1 MTPLTGKKLQSSKE
15 QIHLKFLKNDN
26 NDIRPNLEHENNAVN
41 DIALNDEFTLES
53 YKGSQKE
60 NIELAINNILST
72 LKHFLDGLNNIPED
86 LLMVKQ
92 KYEEAINTGHI
103 AVNGGDRNV

>member
-1 MTPLTGKKLQSSKE
+1 M
-15 QIHLKFLKNDN
+15 N
-26 NDIRPNLEHENNAVN
+26 ENNKRIIYNAESFTN
-41 DIALNDEFTLES
+41 IIAEINNHIANINNCFNDEFTLES
-53 YKGSQKE
+53 YKGSQKD

>member
-1 MTPLTGKKLQSSKE
+1 M
-15 QIHLKFLKNDN
+15 N
-26 NDIRPNLEHENNAVN
+26 ENNKRIIYNAESFTN
-41 DIALNDEFTLES
+41 IIAEINNHIANINNCFNDEFTLES

-72 LKHFLDGLNNIPED
+72 LKHFLDGINNIPED

-92 KYEEAINTGHI
+92 KYEEAINTGHV

>member
-1 MTPLTGKKLQSSKE
+1 M
-15 QIHLKFLKNDN
+15 N
-26 NDIRPNLEHENNAVN
+26 ENNKRIIYNAESFTN
-41 DIALNDEFTLES
+41 IIAEINNHIANINNCFNDEFTLES
-53 YKGSQKE
+53 YKGFQKE

>member
-1 MTPLTGKKLQSSKE
+1 MNG
-15 QIHLKFLKNDN
+15 N
-26 NDIRPNLEHENNAVN
+26 NKRIIYNAESFTNIIAEINNH
-41 DIALNDEFTLES
+41 IANINNCFNDEFTLES

>member
-1 MTPLTGKKLQSSKE
+1 M
-15 QIHLKFLKNDN
+15 N
-26 NDIRPNLEHENNAVN
+26 ENNKRIIYNAESFTN
-41 DIALNDEFTLES
+41 IIAEINNHIANINNCFNDEFTLES

-92 KYEEAINTGHI
+92 KYEEAINIGHV

>member
-1 MTPLTGKKLQSSKE
+1 M
-15 QIHLKFLKNDN
+15 N
-26 NDIRPNLEHENNAVN
+26 ENNKRIIYNAESFTN
-41 DIALNDEFTLES
+41 IIAEINNHIANINNCFNDEFTLES

>member
-1 MTPLTGKKLQSSKE
+1 M
-15 QIHLKFLKNDN
+15 N
-26 NDIRPNLEHENNAVN
+26 ENNKRIIYNAESFTN
-41 DIALNDEFTLES
+41 IIAEINNHIANINNCFNDEFTLES

-72 LKHFLDGLNNIPED
+72 LKHFLDGLNNIPDD

>member
-1 MTPLTGKKLQSSKE
+1 M
-15 QIHLKFLKNDN
+15 N
-26 NDIRPNLEHENNAVN
+26 ENNKRIIYNAESFTN
-41 DIALNDEFTLES
+41 IIAEINNHIANINNCFNDEFTLES

-92 KYEEAINTGHI
+92 KYEEAINTGHV

>member
-1 MTPLTGKKLQSSKE
+1 M
-15 QIHLKFLKNDN
+15 N
-26 NDIRPNLEHENNAVN
+26 ENNKRIIYNAESFTN
-41 DIALNDEFTLES
+41 IIAEINNHIANINNCFNDEFALES
-53 YKGSQKE
+53 YKGSQKD

-72 LKHFLDGLNNIPED
+72 LKHFLDGLNNIPDD

-92 KYEEAINTGHI
+92 KYEEAINTGHV

>member
-1 MTPLTGKKLQSSKE
+1 M
-15 QIHLKFLKNDN
+15 N
-26 NDIRPNLEHENNAVN
+26 ENNKRIIYNAESFTN
-41 DIALNDEFTLES
+41 IIAEINNHIANINNCFNDEFTLES

-72 LKHFLDGLNNIPED
+72 LKQFLDGLNNIPED

-92 KYEEAINTGHI
+92 KYEEAINTGHV

>member
-1 MTPLTGKKLQSSKE
+1 M
-15 QIHLKFLKNDN
+15 N
-26 NDIRPNLEHENNAVN
+26 ENNKRIIYNAESFTN
-41 DIALNDEFTLES
+41 IIAEINNHIANINNCFNDEFTLES
-53 YKGSQKE
+53 YKGSQKD

-72 LKHFLDGLNNIPED
+72 LKHFLDGINNIPED

-92 KYEEAINTGHI
+92 KYEEAINTGHV